1 MTAHQYVLG
10 IDGGTEGIRVGI
22 FTLDGTP
29 VIFAAEPY
37 TTNFPQPGWAEQDP
51 RDWWNALGI
60 AMRRA
65 LAESGINKNDIVG
78 LAADTTCCSVVAL
91 DAGMQPL
98 RDAIIW
104 MDVRAE
110 AEAEAVLATGDPAL
124 GSIMVAR
131 GRSPQNGCC
140 QRAYGVIAISPI
152 SGTVRRSFANIRI
165 T

>member
-1 MTAHQYVLG
+1 MTAQQYVVG

-124 GSIMVAR
+124 QVN
-131 GRSPQNGCC
+131 NGGKGPVS
-140 QRAYGVIAISPI
+140 AE
-152 SGTVRRSFANIRI
+152 
-165 T
+165 

>member
-1 MTAHQYVLG
+1 MAAQQYVVG

-37 TTNFPQPGWAEQDP
+37 TTNFPQPGWAEQHP

-78 LAADTTCCSVVAL
+78 LAADTTCH
-91 DAGMQPL
+91 
-98 RDAIIW
+98 R
-104 MDVRAE
+104 
-110 AEAEAVLATGDPAL
+110 
-124 GSIMVAR
+124 
-131 GRSPQNGCC
+131 
-140 QRAYGVIAISPI
+140 
-152 SGTVRRSFANIRI
+152 
-165 T
+165 